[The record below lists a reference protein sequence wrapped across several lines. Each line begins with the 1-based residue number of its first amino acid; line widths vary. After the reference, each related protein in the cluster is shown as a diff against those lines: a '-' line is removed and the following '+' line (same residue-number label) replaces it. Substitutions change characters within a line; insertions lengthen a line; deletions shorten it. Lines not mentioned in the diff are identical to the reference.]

1 MAVLSGKAKR
11 FNGAPVDYVLLFD
24 WQSGQCIGKAIPDAA
39 GVWTYDYFSNIN
51 CGITYVADGCEP
63 ITHGAYEFLAAPIT
77 SGFLLLKYATTAD
90 RYRADLD
97 VTNTATSTWTQY
109 FEQLKDIG
117 LISYLNKPS
126 APVENTFE
134 SKIINVFNPDWV
146 LYVHGKS
153 PHTPSS
159 HELNLELLDADNN
172 VIFALQEKKDG
183 AARSGLWYGS
193 SLLSLTKTGQVGAY
207 PSTNGNLSFTPAGV
221 DFNNVPIP
229 DNASDGHNES
239 FTFSCDIASVVKV
252 RVSGSAKAGA
262 EATYSGGWVRIL
274 PP

>member
-1 MAVLSGKAKR
+1 MSIITGVAKKYD
-11 FNGAPVDYVLLFD
+11 GTMIDYVSIFN
-24 WQSGQCIGKAIPDAA
+24 WSNGKCIAQIIPDAS
-39 GVWTYDYFSNIN
+39 GVWSYEYHSNLS

-77 SGFLLLKYATTAD
+77 SGFLLLKYATTSD
-90 RYRADLD
+90 RYRSDLD
-97 VTNTATSTWTQY
+97 VTNTATPTWTQY

-146 LYVHGKS
+146 LYIYGKS
-153 PHTPSS
+153 PHRPSS
-159 HELNLELLDADNN
+159 HEINLELLDVDDN
-172 VIFALQEKKDG
+172 VIFALREKTDG
-183 AARSGLWYGS
+183 EARSGLWYGS
-193 SLLSLTKTGQVGAY
+193 SLLSLTKTAQVGVF
-207 PSTNGNLSFTPAGV
+207 PSTNGNLSFTPTGV
-221 DFNNVPIP
+221 AFNNVPIP

-239 FTFSCDIASVVKV
+239 FTFSCGIASVVKV

-262 EATYSGGWVRIL
+262 KATFSGGWVRIL